1 MMREWLSQFLAYI
14 VEQAPWAWLS
24 VAGGLIVGIS
34 TTVAVFAPRVRD
46 TLLERICL
54 ASISIGAYSRAIFIY
69 VNAEVPVDGAW
80 TAITL
85 GIYCLVIWWKY
96 CYVIP
101 RRKDFKPDSE
111 LED

>member
-1 MMREWLSQFLAYI
+1 MKEWLAQFAAYFI
-14 VEQAPWAWLS
+14 NPPWADLAIIGW
-24 VAGGLIVGIS
+24 LIVGIT

-46 TLLERICL
+46 TVLERICL
-54 ASISIGAYSRAIFIY
+54 AAIAIGAISRAIFIY
-69 VNAEVPVDGAW
+69 VRSEVPSDGAW

-85 GIYCLVIWWKY
+85 GIYCIVLWWKY

-101 RRKDFKPDSE
+101 RRKDFKPDDE